1 MKQHK
6 EDCLINCQNR
16 ADCEDRHICTCPPSD
31 TAEKGGGGGFEV
43 RFGKI
48 PDNLEVSG
56 NDGRTHPGEWEFVEA
71 QDVLDFKKWCEE
83 DDINVADFIDIWQ
96 MRMIVEYQRN
106 LLASH
111 RSQILERIESYRA
124 KHPPHLEEAG
134 GYCLLC
140 ALLDDLLTEK
150 K

>member
-31 TAEKGGGGGFEV
+31 TAENKLHKYGGCLCP
-43 RFGKI
+43 I
-48 PDNLEVSG
+48 DVSP
-56 NDGRTHPGEWEFVEA
+56 HPVGEWEKEFDEQFSSDEGV
-71 QDVLDFKKWCEE
+71 V
-83 DDINVADFIDIWQ
+83 
-96 MRMIVEYQRN
+96 YQNHHDLIFYIRN

-124 KHPPHLEEAG
+124 KHPPHLGEAG